1 MSALDPARVN
11 EGLVGIR
18 RNDSTQT
25 GLPSRSQAVVS
36 GGPIERH
43 VEAIYGGDTME
54 DVARGLTRPHI
65 DDQTFAGRGSHSAML
80 ANHSARVERE
90 CALAGDQATD
100 VVRAAQR
107 TLKTLSDLD
116 LVITHDF
123 GDNRTRYEIKK
134 EDHHDHL
141 ICVASG
147 EVIEFRDPELERLK
161 KKIAKR
167 LGYELESHSLELY
180 GRPKS

>member
-1 MSALDPARVN
+1 MSKSNLAKRASHAGAMITEQRQLVCWIMEQSHDHPDAEQVFARARDHDPRISLATVY
-11 EGLVGIR
+11 
-18 RNDSTQT
+18 
-25 GLPSRSQAVVS
+25 RS
-36 GGPIERH
+36 
-43 VEAIYGGDTME
+43 
-54 DVARGLTRPHI
+54 
-65 DDQTFAGRGSHSAML
+65 
-80 ANHSARVERE
+80 
-90 CALAGDQATD
+90 
-100 VVRAAQR
+100 
-107 TLKTLSDLD
+107 LKTLSDLD

-123 GDNRTRYEIKK
+123 GDNRTRYEVKK

-147 EVIEFRDPELERLK
+147 EVIEFQDPELERLK